1 MAIFNDP
8 VIKIICIIFGAVI
21 GAVFGSFL
29 NCAAFRI
36 AEGKSFLK
44 GHSACPVCGHELG
57 VLDLVPIFSW
67 LFLRGKC
74 RYCKTKISVRYPLTE
89 LCFALITVL
98 CILRFGL
105 TVLTLRNWLFFCFLF
120 TLSLVDLQ
128 AYIIPDGCIIGS
140 ILVWLAAL
148 PFLWTGIKDAGFQV
162 LYGVIFGG
170 GALLISLVMDKILKK
185 DSLGGGDIK
194 LLFVMGL
201 YLSLVTGL
209 FALIMA
215 CITGLVFILISK
227 GKKED
232 EEGHIPFGP
241 FIAVGTAFMLLYGHV
256 LVNWYLSLF

>member
-57 VLDLVPIFSW
+57 VLDLIPIFSW
-67 LFLRGKC
+67 VFLKGKC

-89 LCFALITVL
+89 LAFAALTVL
-98 CILRFGL
+98 CLLRFDL
-105 TVLTLRNWLFFCFLF
+105 SVLFIRNWIFVCFLF
-120 TLSLVDLQ
+120 VLSLVDLQ
-128 AYIIPDGCIIGS
+128 SFIIPNGCIIGP
-140 ILVWLAAL
+140 IVVWLIAL
-148 PFLWTGIKDAGFQV
+148 PFLWTGLKDAGLQL

-170 GALLISLVMDKILKK
+170 GALLISLIMDKILKK

-201 YLSLVTGL
+201 YLKPVSGL
-209 FALIMA
+209 FALILA
-215 CITGLVFILISK
+215 CITGLLFIVISR
-227 GKKED
+227 GRNRD

-241 FIAVGTAFMLLYGHV
+241 FIAAGTVIMLLYGDK
-256 LVNWYLSLF
+256 LVNWYLNLF